1 MSRKSLGENSDLKI
15 HEEVIWSLRVRLQTL
30 DSRERS
36 SEDGKKRKVA
46 KGLRR
51 SD

>member
-1 MSRKSLGENSDLKI
+1 MSRKSLGEKSDLKI
-15 HEEVIWSLRVRLQTL
+15 YEGVIWPLRVRLQTL
-30 DSRERS
+30 DRRERS

>member
-1 MSRKSLGENSDLKI
+1 MSRKSLGEKSDLKI
-15 HEEVIWSLRVRLQTL
+15 YEGVVQPLRVRLQTL
-30 DSRERS
+30 DRRERS